1 MKYIKVFEIFDIRE
15 ENTKADI
22 YGIFVEL
29 VDLGYEIEVDI
40 DRSVTGDQIYISITK
55 DYFGDDL
62 EKIGEYT
69 EMLEDY
75 LKEYLNNYE
84 VIYKAGY
91 SFVSY
96 DDNNLAYRYMGNT
109 YNEFMKRMYKNDF
122 SKSLKSIRI
131 LVLEQ

>member
-1 MKYIKVFEIFDIRE
+1 MKYIKLFESFDIRE
-15 ENTKADI
+15 ENTKSDI

-40 DRSVTGDQIYISITK
+40 DRSVTGDQIYVEISK
-55 DYFGDDL
+55 DYFGDNL

-84 VIYKAGY
+84 VIYRAGY
-91 SFVSY
+91 KFSY
-96 DDNNLAYRYMGNT
+96 SSTDNLDYRYMGNT
-109 YNEFMKRMYKNDF
+109 YNEFMKRMYENNF